1 MWVPTSR
8 RNIGGVSIGLVNIE
22 RVVCVCARLVGGWLG
37 VIQLYNHL
45 SRLLQRNSS
54 IFSYLHR
61 SICRLAFCSK
71 QPQPASYYSAKLY
84 VSSYAPDLQ
93 SKTRSVH
100 LRRKPITRINYT
112 ASYPG
117 ESNNIKLH
125 CLVQVKSMLP
135 NL

>member
-37 VIQLYNHL
+37 VIQLL
-45 SRLLQRNSS
+45 SRLLQCNSS

-61 SICRLAFCSK
+61 SICRLALCSK
-71 QPQPASYYSAKLY
+71 QPQPASHYSAKLC

-100 LRRKPITRINYT
+100 LRRKPITRINCT

-125 CLVQVKSMLP
+125 CLVQVKSMLH